1 MAVRNG
7 CPGVNPIGDN
17 SPISYTQQI
26 RNFIRTA
33 KYRQSS
39 QLPRA
44 NSGSCRMRERPHI
57 DRSQSNIYPLITIYV
72 DGGGPRQPK
81 PKPTRQH
88 LNRRNLTA
96 INWKFPPRTADY
108 KTIWMERIFYNEV

>member
-1 MAVRNG
+1 MKIYKTWLNGNRTEGPKLLMRVPVEVRNPFG
-7 CPGVNPIGDN
+7 FGGL
-17 SPISYTQQI
+17 
-26 RNFIRTA
+26 
-33 KYRQSS
+33 

-96 INWKFPPRTADY
+96 INWKFPVWGRQQINSFTKNLRNPTNY
-108 KTIWMERIFYNEV
+108 